1 MRRAIL
7 LVLVLVLVAAGCG
20 GSGSSEIRTVDAGTA
35 MGMNGEDVIVK
46 GYYSHAPDAAL
57 GQMCP
62 MLDESYPPACSSPSL
77 PVSNLTKQAE
87 QKLQLT
93 RDPETGARWSQNEV
107 ELRGHIDEGALV
119 VD

>member
-1 MRRAIL
+1 VRRAVL
-7 LVLVLVLVAAGCG
+7 LVLVLAAAGCG
-20 GSGSSEIRTVDAGTA
+20 GSGSSETPTVDPGTA
-35 MGMNGEDVIVK
+35 IGLNGQEVIVE
-46 GYYSHAPDAAL
+46 GYFSRAPNTTL
-57 GQMCP
+57 GQMCA

-77 PVSNLTKQAE
+77 PVSNLTRQAQ

-93 RDPETGARWSQNEV
+93 RDPETGAVWSQNEV